1 MKNLTKKRGFLAASA
16 ALLIVLAMLG
26 ITWCSNDIGSGEFT
40 PPEGKG
46 AVKLTFN
53 QKIARTILP
62 DGATL
67 SALEKFDFQFT
78 PTSGGTAKLLEQL
91 NYSTSP
97 GTLGTI
103 LEPIIL
109 DPGTYDLEVIAY
121 ISNTEVATGSAAG
134 IIITP
139 AKTTSATIALKPY
152 DQATGSGTFNYQ
164 IISTIL
170 ESDVDSAT
178 MNLTNISTVTL
189 VSSVDLIDS
198 IGNGT
203 NSVWND
209 GDNHNLPVDSGDYYL
224 DFVVKVITGETVKFR
239 HIVHIYHNLTS
250 SYVFTIEPD
259 YFNAVF
265 QLISSDLSYV
275 HPDDVLPVLEY
286 DSTALTEGE
295 TVTVRKGDSVTITV
309 SNTFA
314 SYEWYSQDDTSLSAS
329 SSYTVNTA
337 SGKFNEKKTYLL
349 TVVGVTDTKKYYTYI
364 YIKVIEGSPLLS
376 SDGTNNNLADGA
388 TLKLTQGNTQTIT
401 VVNSSMFDSY
411 EWYINGGVEAETSN
425 TYAVD
430 TSTAGTYVLKAEGIK
445 DGKSYYTTITI
456 IVE

>member
-16 ALLIVLAMLG
+16 ALLIVTVMLG

-40 PPEGKG
+40 PPTGKG

-62 DGATL
+62 EDAQL
-67 SALEKFDFQFT
+67 SDLEEFVFQFT
-78 PTSGGTAKLLEQL
+78 PTSGGTVKFVPNLD
-91 NYSTSP
+91 SD
-97 GTLGTI
+97 TI
-103 LEPIIL
+103 YDPIIL

-121 ISNTEVATGSAAG
+121 IGTTEVATGSATG
-134 IIITP
+134 ITITP
-139 AKTTSATIALKPY
+139 AKITSATIALKPY
-152 DQATGSGTFNYQ
+152 DQATGSGTFKYQ
-164 IISTIL
+164 IISSID
-170 ESDVDSAT
+170 ENDVVTAT
-178 MNLTNISTVTL
+178 MNLTVISLTGSNQT
-189 VSSVDLIDS
+189 VDLLDIEGD
-198 IGNGT
+198 NT
-203 NSVWND
+203 NVSAWND
-209 GDNHNLPVDSGDYYL
+209 STNHNLTVDAGDYYL
-224 DFVVKVITGETVKFR
+224 DFVVKVITGDIVTFR

-250 SYVFTIEPD
+250 SYVFTINPD

-265 QLISSDLSYV
+265 QLISTDLTYE

-286 DSTALTEGE
+286 DSNTLTEGA

-349 TVVGVTDTKKYYTYI
+349 TVVGVTATKKYYTYI

-388 TLKLTQGNTQTIT
+388 TLKLTQGNNQTIT

-411 EWYINGGVEAETSN
+411 EWYIDDDAQSTDSA
-425 TYAVD
+425 TYTVD
-430 TSTAGTYVLKAEGIK
+430 TTATGTYVLKAEGIK
-445 DGKSYYTTITI
+445 DGKSYYTSITI